1 MNEADFKRCSEIYA
15 TVLTGDEATMDSVPE
30 SDREYFINRL
40 TPFTQELIE
49 QGIQF
54 LVSEYGVPRDMA
66 ITIIV
71 TTSMASKMSG
81 ATNFRD
87 FMLTERLAQG

>member
-1 MNEADFKRCSEIYA
+1 MRCSEIYA
-15 TVLTGDEATMDSVPE
+15 TVLTGDEATMEAVPE
-30 SDREYFINRL
+30 TDRDYFINRL

-49 QGIQF
+49 QAIQF
-54 LVSEYGVPRDMA
+54 LVNEYSVPRDMA

-81 ATNFRD
+81 ATSFRD
-87 FMLTERLAQG
+87 FMLTEHLAQG

>member
-1 MNEADFKRCSEIYA
+1 METEDFRRMSDIYA
-15 TVLTGDEATMDSVPE
+15 TVLTGDDATMDAVPE
-30 SDREYFINRL
+30 ADRDYFINRL

-49 QGIQF
+49 QAISF
-54 LVSEYGVPRDMA
+54 LVNEYGVPRDMA

-71 TTSMASKMSG
+71 TTTMASKMSG
-81 ATNFRD
+81 ATSFRD